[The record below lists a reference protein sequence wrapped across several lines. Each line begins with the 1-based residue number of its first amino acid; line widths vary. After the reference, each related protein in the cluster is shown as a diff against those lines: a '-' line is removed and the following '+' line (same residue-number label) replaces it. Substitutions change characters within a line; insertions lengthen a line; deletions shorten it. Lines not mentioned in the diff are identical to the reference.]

1 MLLYSTLLQKHESV
15 ISRGRSKD
23 LNKIKRY
30 IMFLVGKGKYRKEV
44 VLSLYMNLMYF
55 FLGIL
60 CVSYVKDKSQSKK
73 EKSHV
78 GVFVCV
84 YVFKFYIL

>member
-1 MLLYSTLLQKHESV
+1 
-15 ISRGRSKD
+15 
-23 LNKIKRY
+23 
-30 IMFLVGKGKYRKEV
+30 
-44 VLSLYMNLMYF
+44 MNLMYF